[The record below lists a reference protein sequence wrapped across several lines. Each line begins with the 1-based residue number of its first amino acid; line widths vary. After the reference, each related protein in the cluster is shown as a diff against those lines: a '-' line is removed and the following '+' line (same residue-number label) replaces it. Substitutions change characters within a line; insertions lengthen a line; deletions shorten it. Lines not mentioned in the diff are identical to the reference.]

1 MVSSMVVS
9 AVTEV
14 MEDPASALEQLLE
27 FFEEELR
34 KPGAGTAA
42 ALAGAASMLMM
53 PSNSGSGSGS
63 DTGSPP
69 SNFNGPQPG
78 QPGGGSLPTANTP
91 SAVQAQNIFQSL
103 QTGAIAGISV
113 AGIGPLVAVFDL
125 PQTNDNFRATAGIFE
140 ELNVQ
145 RRSRRGIREQIGSFF
160 KTIQRMVK
168 GMIQIRRYEH
178 TIHIKMIN
186 SILIICCCKFLKLQ
200 VYPKKTVLLYSTYC

>member
-53 PSNSGSGSGS
+53 PSNSGSGS

-125 PQTNDNFRATAGIFE
+125 PQINDNFRATAGIFE

-160 KTIQRMVK
+160 KPIQRMIQ

-178 TIHIKMIN
+178 TIHIKMIH
-186 SILIICCCKFLKLQ
+186 SMLIICCCNFLK
-200 VYPKKTVLLYSTYC
+200 